1 MISSSRREEGHSN
14 SKQIDVSSC
23 QYFEQQDYSVIS
35 KTLVDDLYG
44 QAH

>member
-1 MISSSRREEGHSN
+1 MISSLRREVGHSN
-14 SKQIDVSSC
+14 SKQIDASSF

-35 KTLVDDLYG
+35 KTLVDGLYG